1 MNWLQRKNL
10 LLLLET
16 VHIPLWLVKDL
27 CWLMTYKTMGL
38 VMAIP
43 TNIVAIIMAIITRK
57 DRERFL
63 PNVAIIFWIVANTNW
78 MLAEFYN
85 LNTKDS
91 SLYPFVLGLLV
102 FGFYLVQKAV
112 RMDKVEDIK

>member
-1 MNWLQRKNL
+1 M
-10 LLLLET
+10 LET

-27 CWLMTYKTMGL
+27 CWLMNYKTLG
-38 VMAIP
+38 VIVAVP
-43 TNIVAIIMAIITRK
+43 TNIVAVIMAVITHK

-63 PNVAIIFWIVANTNW
+63 PNVAIIFWILANTNW

-85 LNTKDS
+85 FNTRGS

-102 FGFYLVQKAV
+102 FGFYLGRKAFNV
-112 RMDKVEDIK
+112 NKVKEDI

>member
-10 LLLLET
+10 LLVLET
-16 VHIPLWLVKDL
+16 VHIPLWLAKDL
-27 CWLMTYKTMGL
+27 CWLMTFKTFGL

-43 TNIVAIIMAIITRK
+43 TNIVAIVMAIITRK
-57 DRERFL
+57 DRDRFL

-102 FGFYLVQKAV
+102 FGFYLVRKALTIN
-112 RMDKVEDIK
+112 KVEEDI